1 MDGGK
6 IAAAMGAGLASGLI
20 ILSAVHAAAL
30 PVSYVMNRYI
40 YHGALMRIVIGFLGL
55 LAFVPTFLMLML
67 NSLTF
72 GLLAPKIGGLF
83 KSQHYFGLFPLSLT
97 SDEAFTVTGW
107 SAPLFRFFRWFAAP
121 FQMKWDDGAYE
132 EAASA
137 LLVDPAKNAVVN
149 EQLFAAAR
157 DLGAIGKP
165 GAWQEGINTLAA
177 QLSTA
182 PSQ

>member
-6 IAAAMGAGLASGLI
+6 IAAAMGTGLASGLI
-20 ILSAVHAAAL
+20 ILSVIHAAAL

-67 NSLTF
+67 NAATF

-83 KSQHYFGLFPLSLT
+83 KQQHYFGLFPLSLT

-137 LLVDPAKNAVVN
+137 LLVDPSKAAVVN
-149 EQLFAAAR
+149 EELFTRAR
-157 DLGAIGKP
+157 DLGAIGRP
-165 GAWQEGINTLAA
+165 AAWSQGAQALAA
-177 QLSTA
+177 EIA

>member
-1 MDGGK
+1 MDGRK
-6 IAAAMGAGLASGLI
+6 IATALGAGLASGLI
-20 ILSAVHAAAL
+20 MLSAIHAAAL

-55 LAFVPTFLMLML
+55 LAFVPIFLMLML
-67 NSLTF
+67 NAATF

-83 KSQHYFGLFPLSLT
+83 RSQHYFGLFPLSLT

-137 LLVDPAKNAVVN
+137 LLVDPSKNVVVN
-149 EQLFAAAR
+149 EQLFSAAR
-157 DLGAIGKP
+157 DLGAIGRP
-165 GAWQEGINTLAA
+165 GAWQAGIQALAA
-177 QLSTA
+177 EVA